1 MVETGT
7 AIMEDAFDRERH
19 VLFFTVAL
27 KRGWK
32 NPSAD
37 SMKMTVLYFVISAL
51 DLLNALE
58 VVDSKAVVEWI
69 YAQQVSED
77 AELRM
82 NAGFRV
88 GPCLGFQGK
97 SDSKYDYATLA
108 STYCALCMLRILGD
122 DMTRVNKAAIVRA
135 LPYMQQGNGCF
146 VSHPEGIECDARFLY
161 CACAISALLSDWSGV
176 DKSKA
181 TKYVLDSQDYQGAIG
196 MSPLQEGHAGSTY
209 CAISALHLMG
219 TLDQLPCQERLG
231 EWLMERQGEGFQGRV
246 NKPLDSCYSF
256 WVGGT
261 CQTMGKCHSGL
272 LDFIEPPL
280 NRKFLYALQGPRGGF
295 GKYSS
300 EEVDLVHS
308 YYSLCG
314 LSLLK

>member
-88 GPCLGFQGK
+88 GVALR
-97 SDSKYDYATLA
+97 SA
-108 STYCALCMLRILGD
+108 SVTILLPIWIFLNEVKTKVRI
-122 DMTRVNKAAIVRA
+122 
-135 LPYMQQGNGCF
+135 
-146 VSHPEGIECDARFLY
+146 
-161 CACAISALLSDWSGV
+161 
-176 DKSKA
+176 
-181 TKYVLDSQDYQGAIG
+181 
-196 MSPLQEGHAGSTY
+196 
-209 CAISALHLMG
+209 
-219 TLDQLPCQERLG
+219 
-231 EWLMERQGEGFQGRV
+231 
-246 NKPLDSCYSF
+246 
-256 WVGGT
+256 
-261 CQTMGKCHSGL
+261 
-272 LDFIEPPL
+272 
-280 NRKFLYALQGPRGGF
+280 
-295 GKYSS
+295 
-300 EEVDLVHS
+300 
-308 YYSLCG
+308 
-314 LSLLK
+314 